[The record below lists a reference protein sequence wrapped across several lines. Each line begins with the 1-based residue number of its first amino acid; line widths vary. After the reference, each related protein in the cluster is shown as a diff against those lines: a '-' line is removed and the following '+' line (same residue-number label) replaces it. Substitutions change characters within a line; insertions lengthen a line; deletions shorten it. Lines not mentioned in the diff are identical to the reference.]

1 MLNTAELRDLL
12 WKQQLGAG
20 ITPSSPQYGKG
31 TSPVIPD
38 YILAGSSSG
47 LFEGNPAVDPSKYS
61 FEQNGFYQIVRANK
75 EGTNWFKEM
84 IQSAPTQSH
93 NLSASGGTDKSVYSL
108 SLGYYSEV
116 GTQKYTFYDRYSI
129 RSNSE
134 FKLTKQIRF
143 GETLF
148 GSYRLRQGSVD
159 NNESSPWSQAYR
171 MQPIVPVYD
180 IKDKIKRMYKNRRR
194 SRRIFNFHNYDGYLI
209 LSQFVWMK

>member
-12 WKQQLGAG
+12 WKQQLGAK
-20 ITPSSPQYGKG
+20 ITPSSPQYGKEI
-31 TSPVIPD
+31 SPVIPD

-108 SLGYYSEV
+108 CLGYYSEV

-148 GSYRLRQGSVD
+148 GSCRGSVD